1 MQATNDRGSLRM
13 PPLWALMLAGT
24 GLAAIG
30 GGARATFGLFLDPV
44 VATLDADRAMYGL
57 AIAIQAI
64 VWGIGQP
71 IAGAVA
77 DRFGAAR
84 VLAFGAVMYSAG
96 LFVMG
101 ASTNSWTIH
110 ASTGFM
116 VGVGMAA
123 ASFSV
128 VLASVSR
135 LVPEERRSWAL
146 GVTTAFTTA
155 GQVVMIPVTQWL
167 IDEQGWRTAAVFLGV
182 LLAVMLVATPLFR
195 GNANDQNLA
204 VGVTEEKTPLSH
216 DLRKAMHSRG
226 FLLLNAAF
234 FVCGFHVTFIA
245 THLKSY
251 TGDLGQAGS
260 IAAWALVLIGLF
272 NMAGSYAAGVLGG
285 RHSKTQ
291 LLAIV
296 YGLRAVVI
304 AVFVLWPASGTSTLI
319 FGAAIGLLWL
329 TTVPLTSGIV
339 AQQFGTANAGALFGI
354 VFLGHQIGAFIGAWL
369 GGYLADTT
377 GSYLTVWWIS
387 VALGVFAAVVHLFL
401 DEGPAPEPPAPGG
414 ARSRVAPVATAVL
427 LGLVVAGLAVLAAP
441 AADASQPAVYCG
453 LHVFL
458 AG

>member
-1 MQATNDRGSLRM
+1 MQATNEQGGLRI
-13 PPLWALMLAGT
+13 PPLWALMIAGT
-24 GLAAIG
+24 GLAAIS

-44 VATLDADRAMYGL
+44 VDALDADRAMYGL

-84 VLAFGAVMYSAG
+84 VLAFGAVVYASG
-96 LFVMG
+96 LFIMG
-101 ASTNSWTIH
+101 ASTQSWTIH
-110 ASTGFM
+110 LSTGFL

-167 IDEQGWRTAAVFLGV
+167 IDEQGWRTAAVFLGI
-182 LLAVMLVATPLFR
+182 LLAVMLLSTPFFR
-195 GNANDQNLA
+195 GNANDQNRA
-204 VGVTEEKTPLSH
+204 VGVMEEKTPLAH
-216 DLRKAMHSRG
+216 DLRKAAHSRG
-226 FLLLNAAF
+226 FLMLNAAF

-251 TGDLGQAGS
+251 TGDLGQPGS

-272 NMAGSYAAGVLGG
+272 NMAGSYWAGVMGG
-285 RHSKTQ
+285 RHSKTK
-291 LLAIV
+291 LLTIV

-304 AVFVLWPASGTSTLI
+304 AAFVLLPASSGSTLI

-377 GSYLTVWWIS
+377 GSYLVVWWIS

-401 DEGPAPEPPAPGG
+401 DEGPAPEPPAPGA
-414 ARSRVAPVATAVL
+414 ARSRVAPVATAV
-427 LGLVVAGLAVLAAP
+427 GLIVLITSVAAVAAP

-453 LHVFL
+453 LHAFL
-458 AG
+458 PG